1 MIHIKIYSKR
11 TENIKNIIIFISVI
25 LVMYFI
31 FFFKLPYYVDAPGG
45 LTNLSDRF
53 TIEGATSSKGTYNLT
68 YVSEYDG
75 TIATL
80 IYAYLNPNFDILKEK
95 DITNDLFTME
105 ESYKIDK
112 ISLNTSLSESVISA
126 YNEANKKVVINKDEA
141 IVYYIYKSAK
151 TNLEI
156 GDIILEVNGVKTPSH
171 NDVKKAIADS
181 SIGDKIIF
189 KVSNNEK
196 VKEKYG
202 YVLEENGKKMVGF
215 AFQIN
220 YDYTVSPK
228 IKLNTAKNEYGSSG
242 GLMTSLAIY
251 DALID
256 EDLTNGLTISGT
268 GTIDIDG
275 NVGSI
280 GGVKYKLKGAINNK
294 ADIFFVPNGEN
305 YDEAIKIA
313 EEKKYDIKIIGVST
327 LKEAIT
333 YLENL

>member
-1 MIHIKIYSKR
+1 MQVLGD
-11 TENIKNIIIFISVI
+11 EN
-25 LVMYFI
+25 LLLYYFT
-31 FFFKLPYYVDAPGG
+31 FLLFGRCNLP
-45 LTNLSDRF
+45 LH
-53 TIEGATSSKGTYNLT
+53 
-68 YVSEYDG
+68 
-75 TIATL
+75 
-80 IYAYLNPNFDILKEK
+80 
-95 DITNDLFTME
+95 
-105 ESYKIDK
+105 
-112 ISLNTSLSESVISA
+112 
-126 YNEANKKVVINKDEA
+126 

-156 GDIILEVNGVKTPSH
+156 GDIRLEVNGVKTPSH